1 MLFRSYLLL
10 SVCDI
15 IIYENNIIWGICM
28 SEVFTTTLISVGAT
42 VLTNLIIHGFAY
54 LQKKIESKNK
64 LEEKK
69 VDFLNAQLSQDRDLY
84 ISTFQD
90 FASISGK
97 TVSFVDSRSDDADP
111 IDLDI
116 ITNFDDIFY
125 KAYLFLDNDDE
136 RETFITFRNVL
147 RYLAGYKHRE
157 GFFTW
162 DIEMEEEFFD
172 PNVIEE
178 PRYIFERLNDCL
190 LIVNSHIT
198 NKLHL

>member
-1 MLFRSYLLL
+1 
-10 SVCDI
+10 
-15 IIYENNIIWGICM
+15 M

-54 LQKKIESKNK
+54 QQKKVESKNK
-64 LEEKK
+64 LEERK

-84 ISTFQD
+84 ISTFQN

-97 TVSFVDSRSDDADP
+97 TVSYVDSRPDGADP

-125 KAYLFLDNDDE
+125 KTYLFLDNDDE
-136 RETFITFRNVL
+136 RKKFITFRNVL
-147 RYLAGYKHRE
+147 RYQAGYKHPE
-157 GFFTW
+157 GFYTW
-162 DIEMEEEFFD
+162 DIEMEEQFFD
-172 PNVIEE
+172 PDVIEE
-178 PRYIFERLNDCL
+178 PRYIFDRLNDCL

-198 NKLHL
+198 NKLHLQSSANCS